1 MGKKIII
8 GGADFS
14 LNKIYTENIT
24 LYTDNIAKSASNTN
38 YMIFNQPS
46 KFWCFSGHVASLIRN
61 KPINIVR
68 AYVKGFSAINLYKT
82 NDLSA
87 LSEKIATANFSA
99 SIGFQT
105 AELEKDIQI
114 NNDEFLVFD
123 NGVYNTFAD
132 ANNTFYRKVG
142 SVDFNLYDG
151 IDTCIQI
158 DFGYKIT

>member
-24 LYTDNIAKSASNTN
+24 LYTDNIAKSTGNTN
-38 YMIFNQPS
+38 YNVFDQRS
-46 KFWCFSGHVASLIRN
+46 KYWCFNEHYTSLLRN

-68 AYVKGFSAINLYKT
+68 AYVRGFSVINLYKT
-82 NDLSA
+82 NDLSI
-87 LSEKIATANFSA
+87 LGEKIATANFSA

-123 NGVYNTFAD
+123 NGIYNTFAD
-132 ANNTFYRKVG
+132 VNNTFYRKVG
-142 SVDFNLYDG
+142 SADFNLYEN
-151 IDTCIQI
+151 IDACLQI
-158 DFGYKIT
+158 DFGYKTL